1 MTWALLGTLALAI
14 IPLVKPKVDP
24 DKARI
29 AKLEKDIAHL
39 AKESAAAK
47 AYITELELDRTR
59 LREAYLSLLASNQWS
74 HNQQFNAQAQALAP
88 YQQYPALGGLGLA
101 SPQDPHP
108 LAQLQAQQDF
118 PSMLGRLQDQAT
130 FGFDCTC
137 VPERSAALR
146 GA

>member
-1 MTWALLGTLALAI
+1 MSLISTLALAI
-14 IPLVKPKVDP
+14 IPLVKPKVDS
-24 DKARI
+24 DKERI

-39 AKESAAAK
+39 AKENAAAK

-59 LREAYLSLLASNQWS
+59 LREAYLSLAASNQWS
-74 HNQQFNAQAQALAP
+74 HNQQFNAQAQALTP
-88 YQQYPALGGLGLA
+88 YQQYPALGGLA